1 MNNNDNKTFF
11 EWVKNPIDPELIK
24 KQALEK
30 EKLEILEKERKRK
43 KKQKE
48 EEEEAEKKR
57 RDDDNMMM
65 MFAAIF

>member
-1 MNNNDNKTFF
+1 MINKTFF
-11 EWVKNPIDPELIK
+11 EWVKNPVNPELIK

-30 EKLEILEKERKRK
+30 EKLEILEKERRK

-48 EEEEAEKKR
+48 EEEEMEKKK

-65 MFAAIF
+65 MFAAIL